1 MDFLKLMLIFIFM
14 YFDREIDSQRFLWLE
29 LSVGVYFDVLLK
41 VGSSLL
47 FQFVAHLMEKKKI
60 QVERGCVLA
69 VTRFSTA
76 HIPHLSSWL
85 VFLWI

>member
-1 MDFLKLMLIFIFM
+1 MDFPKLMLISIFM

-47 FQFVAHLMEKKKI
+47 FQFEAHLMKKI
-60 QVERGCVLA
+60 
-69 VTRFSTA
+69 FK
-76 HIPHLSSWL
+76 SSVVVFWL
-85 VFLWI
+85 